1 MSLVELHLG
10 WLKGV
15 AFLEYNVCLVPRMI
29 AAHMFDKKTFGY
41 VAQPKGKFRL
51 QEWYCLY
58 AYLWYDTSIMPSIM
72 CKLNEQ
78 PSSYLNRVSASTSE
92 R

>member
-41 VAQPKGKFRL
+41 VAQPKGKVPFAGVVL
-51 QEWYCLY
+51 
-58 AYLWYDTSIMPSIM
+58 SICVPVVRYEH
-72 CKLNEQ
+72 NAVHHVQ
-78 PSSYLNRVSASTSE
+78 AQ
-92 R
+92 